1 MSREPAC
8 EGFPEYYSRLERRSY
23 DVLWLI
29 EFFMSLKPL
38 YSQLGNVRR
47 ADHFRLKKRID
58 GLSRLPADKRNDKA
72 VEKISTAIAASIAN
86 REKRQASQ
94 PVLNWPD
101 LPVVA
106 SREEIKTAIRDHQVV
121 VIAGETGSGKT
132 TQLPKI
138 CLELGRGI
146 EGTIGHT
153 QPRRLAARAVASR
166 VAEEL
171 NSPLGSTV
179 GFKVRFAE
187 QVSETSLIKVL
198 TDGMLLNEIQ
208 QDRFLNQYDTL
219 IIDEAHERSLNID
232 FLLGYLKQLLPKRPD
247 LKVIITSATI
257 DHERFANHFGDAPV
271 LEVSGRT
278 FPVEMRYRPP
288 VEGQELSRQIEDVLQ
303 EIQREER
310 REGLPVARDVLV
322 FLAGER
328 DIRDVHHHLKRCEL
342 RDTEILP
349 LYARLSQA
357 EQHRIFASHRGRRVV
372 LSTNVAETS
381 LTVPGIRYVIDAGT
395 ARISRY
401 SVHSKVQ
408 RLPVEPVSQ
417 ASANQRAGRSGRI
430 MPGIC
435 FRLYDEDDFLNRP
448 AFTDP
453 EIQRTN
459 LAAVILQMADLKLGR
474 VEDFPFIEP
483 PDGRLIRDGYRL
495 LDELGALTEKQTL
508 TALGR
513 QLARFPLDP
522 TLGRILVAASQQ
534 KVLREALIIVSAL
547 AAQDPRER
555 PHDKQ
560 QQADQAHQPFTDKD
574 SDFLFFVKLW
584 QWADSQREALSR
596 NQYEKLLKKTFL
608 SPTRMR
614 EWRDTHRQLL
624 LLCKEQGWALNVPTM
639 NEQGLVEGA
648 YGPLHQALLP
658 GLLANVMQRTD
669 EGEWLSTRNRKP
681 LIWPGSSLS
690 KTKARWL
697 MAAEQV
703 ETSRLFARTVAR
715 IDPEWVE
722 AAAAHLVKRQYFEPH
737 WSKKRGCAM
746 AKEQVNL
753 FGLILASG
761 RRVNYAPINPQEA
774 RELMIREG
782 LVMGELN
789 REPPFVKANRE
800 QFETLE
806 EMEHKL
812 RRRDIL
818 VDEEV
823 RVAFYDERLP
833 QDVSSLAGL
842 MSWYNKKATP
852 AQKDALLM
860 KRDFLLSRSPEL
872 GNDQFPDQLRLDGI
886 SLPLEYSFD
895 PTGERDGVTLIVPV
909 AVLNQVPDTRLDWLV
924 PGLLREKLEALIRAL
939 PKARRRHFVPV
950 PDFVSALL
958 DTLNPQEPLL
968 SAMTRELQRITGV
981 RIEREEWQDATLP
994 DHLRMFIQVVDRVD
1008 GKRKVLA
1015 QGRHLDEVR
1024 DKLEGVTRNLPEP
1037 VAEEPVLR
1045 GQEWVF
1051 GTLPETREQDL
1062 GGMVVRRYPALEEDG
1077 DGVVLRYRDD
1087 ADDARWCHRWG
1098 TARLLGFKLSVQLRD
1113 LRKQASQMAGFQK
1126 LKAEKGAMARQALDH
1141 ALLRLLAEHFRLDE
1155 PVRDEAA
1162 FQARLDAH
1170 RGDFVP
1176 WASQQLTAFGKLFAD
1191 YRQLMGKL
1199 EKNFPLAWAH
1209 AHRDLKQQ
1217 LASLFRDDFLLQVPW
1232 PWLMEYPRYLEAIG
1246 HRLDKL
1252 GGQIGKDRTLTAELE
1267 AFDKQYVTRAAGLP
1281 LRQQSAPLQ
1290 EYFWMLQEY
1299 RVSLFAQQLGT
1310 RVPVSAKRLNKQ
1322 WELC

>member
-1 MSREPAC
+1 
-8 EGFPEYYSRLERRSY
+8 
-23 DVLWLI
+23 
-29 EFFMSLKPL
+29 MSLKPL
-38 YSQLGNVRR
+38 YNDLKTVRH
-47 ADHFRLKKRID
+47 ADRFCLKKRVD
-58 GLSRLPADKRNDKA
+58 GLARLPADERNDKA
-72 VEKISTAIAASIAN
+72 VQKVISAIADSIAN
-86 REKRQASQ
+86 RQQRLASV
-94 PVLNWPD
+94 PVLEWPD

-171 NSPLGSTV
+171 HSPLGSTV
-179 GFKVRFAE
+179 GFKVRFSE

-232 FLLGYLKQLLPKRPD
+232 FLLGYLKQLLPRRPD

-257 DHERFANHFGDAPV
+257 DHERFAEHFNGAPV

-278 FPVEMRYRPP
+278 YPVEIRYRPAA
-288 VEGQELSRQIEDVLQ
+288 EGQELSRQIEEVLR
-303 EIQREER
+303 EIQRDER
-310 REGLPVARDVLV
+310 QQGQPVARDVLV

-328 DIRDVHHHLKRCEL
+328 DIRDVHHHLKHCDFK
-342 RDTEILP
+342 DTEILP

-357 EQHRIFASHRGRRVV
+357 EQHRIFSSHRGRRVV

-408 RLPVEPVSQ
+408 RLPVEAVSQ

-435 FRLYDEDDFLNRP
+435 FRLYDEDDFINRP

-459 LAAVILQMADLKLGR
+459 LAAVILQMSDLRLGR
-474 VEDFPFIEP
+474 VEEFPFIEP

-495 LDELGALTEKQTL
+495 LDELGALTQTQTL
-508 TALGR
+508 TQLGR

-522 TLGRILVAASQQ
+522 TLGRMLVAAAEGN
-534 KVLREALIIVSAL
+534 VLHETLIVVSAL

-560 QQADQAHQPFTDKD
+560 QQADQAHQPFTDKQ

-584 QWADSQREALSR
+584 HWAEQQREALSR

-624 LLCKEQGWALNVPTM
+624 LLSKEQGWSINKPASREDDVEAGQYTVLHQCLLT
-639 NEQGLVEGA
+639 GLVT
-648 YGPLHQALLP
+648 
-658 GLLANVMQRTD
+658 NVMQRTE

-681 LIWPGSSLS
+681 LVWPGSSLS

-703 ETSRLFARTVAR
+703 ETSRLFARTVAKVE
-715 IDPEWVE
+715 PEWVE
-722 AAAAHLVKRQYFEPH
+722 AAAAHLIKRQYFEPH
-737 WSKKRGCAM
+737 WSRKRGCAM

-761 RRVNYAPINPQEA
+761 RRVNYGPINPVES

-782 LVMGELN
+782 LVMGQLT

-800 QFETLE
+800 LYQSLE
-806 EMEHKL
+806 AMEHKL

-818 VDEEV
+818 VDEEA
-823 RVAFYDERLP
+823 RVAFYDQRLP
-833 QDVSSLAGL
+833 EHLNTVASL
-842 MSWYNKKATP
+842 MSWYNKKAGK
-852 AQKDALLM
+852 AEQKALLM
-860 KRDFLLSRSPEL
+860 DKDFLLSRSPEL
-872 GNDQFPDQLRLDGI
+872 AGGQFPDTLRLGDLT
-886 SLPLEYSFD
+886 LPLEYSFD
-895 PTGERDGVTLIVPV
+895 PTGDRDGVSLLVPLS
-909 AVLNQVPDTRLDWLV
+909 VLNQVHEAHLEWLV
-924 PGLLREKLEALIRAL
+924 PGLLKEKLEALIRAL

-950 PDFVSALL
+950 PDYVAALL
-958 DTLNPQEPLL
+958 DTLSPDQPLL
-968 SAMTRELQRITGV
+968 AAMTRELQRMTGV
-981 RIEREEWQDATLP
+981 RIEREEWQDGALP
-994 DHLRMFIQVVDRVD
+994 DHLRMNIRVVDRLD
-1008 GKRKVLA
+1008 GKPKVLA
-1015 QGRHLDEVR
+1015 QARSLAEVK
-1024 DKLEGVTRNLPEP
+1024 DCLAGVQAEVQEP
-1037 VAEEPVLR
+1037 AEPPPTVE

-1051 GTLPETREQDL
+1051 GALPHTDEQDI
-1062 GGMVVRRYPALEEDG
+1062 GGMRLRRYPALQDNG
-1077 DGVVLRYRDD
+1077 DRATLVFRDEAQD
-1087 ADDARWCHRWG
+1087 AEWLHRWG
-1098 TARLLGFKLSVQLRD
+1098 TARLLAFKLSVQLKE

-1126 LKAEKGAMARQALDH
+1126 LKSEKGAMARNALDY
-1141 ALLRLLAEHFRLDE
+1141 ALLRLLAEHFRLGE
-1155 PVRDEAA
+1155 PVRDPQS
-1162 FQARLDAH
+1162 FKARLDAH

-1176 WASQQLTAFGKLFAD
+1176 WASTQLKQIAD
-1191 YRQLMGKL
+1191 WFNHYRQLMGKL

-1209 AHRDLKQQ
+1209 THRDLKEQ
-1217 LASLFRDDFLLQVPW
+1217 LSVLFCEDFLLQVPW
-1232 PWLMEYPRYLEAIG
+1232 EWLQEYPRYLSAIE
-1246 HRLDKL
+1246 HRLDKI
-1252 GGQIGKDRTLTAELE
+1252 GGQIGKDRALTAELE
-1267 AFDKQYVTRAAGLP
+1267 AFARQYTTRASGLP
-1281 LRQQSAPLQ
+1281 LWQQPAPLQ
-1290 EYFWMLQEY
+1290 AYFWMLQEY

>member
-1 MSREPAC
+1 MPLKS
-8 EGFPEYYSRLERRSY
+8 LY
-23 DVLWLI
+23 DQ
-29 EFFMSLKPL
+29 LK
-38 YSQLGNVRR
+38 NVRHCDR
-47 ADHFRLKKRID
+47 FRLKKRVD
-58 GLSRLPADKRNDKA
+58 SLARLSVEKRSDKA
-72 VEKISTAIAASIAN
+72 VEKVASAIAASIAN
-86 REKRQASQ
+86 REQRKASV
-94 PVLNWPD
+94 PVLEWPD

-138 CLELGRGI
+138 CLELGRGV

-171 NSPLGSTV
+171 HSPLGSTV

-208 QDRFLNQYDTL
+208 QDRYLNQYDTL

-232 FLLGYLKQLLPKRPD
+232 FLLGYLKQLLPRRPD

-257 DHERFANHFGDAPV
+257 DHERFAEHFNGAPV

-278 FPVEMRYRPP
+278 YPVEMRYRPP
-288 VEGQELSRQIEDVLQ
+288 SDGQELSRQIEEVLR
-303 EIQREER
+303 EIQRDER
-310 REGLPVARDVLV
+310 QHGLPVARDVLV

-328 DIRDVHHHLKRCEL
+328 DIRDVHHHLKHCDL
-342 RDTEILP
+342 KDTEILP

-357 EQHRIFASHRGRRVV
+357 EQHRIFSPHRGRRVV

-408 RLPVEPVSQ
+408 RLPVEAVSQ

-435 FRLYDEDDFLNRP
+435 FRLYEEEDFLSRP

-459 LAAVILQMADLKLGR
+459 LAAVILQMADLRLGR

-495 LDELGALTEKQTL
+495 LDELGALSEKQTL

-522 TLGRILVAASQQ
+522 TLGRMLVAAAERN
-534 KVLREALIIVSAL
+534 VLNETLIVVSAL

-560 QQADQAHQPFTDKD
+560 QQADQAHQPFTDKQ

-584 QWADSQREALSR
+584 FWAEQQREALSR

-624 LLCKEQGWALNVPTM
+624 LLSKEQGWSINTPAANEDNPGEGSFTALHQCLLT
-639 NEQGLVEGA
+639 GLVT
-648 YGPLHQALLP
+648 
-658 GLLANVMQRTD
+658 NVMQRTD

-681 LIWPGSSLS
+681 LVWPGSSLS

-703 ETSRLFARTVAR
+703 ETSRLFARTVAK
-715 IDPEWVE
+715 IEPEWVE
-722 AAAAHLVKRQYFEPH
+722 AAAEHLIKRQYFEPH

-761 RRVNYAPINPQEA
+761 RRVNYGPINPQES

-782 LVMGELN
+782 LVMGQLT

-800 QFETLE
+800 LYESLE
-806 EMEHKL
+806 AMEHKL

-818 VDEEV
+818 VDEEA

-833 QDVSSLAGL
+833 ATLNTVAGL
-842 MSWYNKKATP
+842 MSWYSRKASK
-852 AQKDALLM
+852 AEQKALLM
-860 KRDFLLSRSPEL
+860 DKDFLLSRSPEL
-872 GNDQFPDQLRLDGI
+872 AGGEFPDTLRLGELT
-886 SLPLEYSFD
+886 LPLEYSFD
-895 PTGERDGVTLIVPV
+895 PTGDRDGVSLLVPL
-909 AVLNQVPDTRLDWLV
+909 AVLNQIPEARLDWLV
-924 PGLLREKLEALIRAL
+924 PGLLKEKLEALIRAL

-950 PDFVSALL
+950 PDYVGALL
-958 DTLNPQEPLL
+958 ETLSPEEPLL
-968 SAMTRELQRITGV
+968 AAMTRELQRMTGV
-981 RIEREEWQDATLP
+981 RIEREEWQDGELAN
-994 DHLRMFIQVVDRVD
+994 HLRMNIRVVDRLD
-1008 GKRKVLA
+1008 GKPNVLA
-1015 QGRHLDEVR
+1015 QARSLAEVR
-1024 DKLEGVTRNLPEP
+1024 ERLAGVESSIPERQ
-1037 VAEEPVLR
+1037 EPESTVE

-1051 GTLPETREQDL
+1051 GSLPPIDEQDI
-1062 GGMVVRRYPALEEDG
+1062 GGMRLRRYPALLDNG
-1077 DGVVLRYRDD
+1077 DRVTRVYRDETGL
-1087 ADDARWCHRWG
+1087 AEWEHRWG
-1098 TARLLGFKLSVQLRD
+1098 TARLLAFKLSAQLRD

-1126 LKAEKGAMARQALDH
+1126 LKSEKGAMARHALDY
-1141 ALLRLLAEHFRLDE
+1141 ALQRLLAEHFRLAE
-1155 PVRDEAA
+1155 PVRDGEA
-1162 FQARLDAH
+1162 FKARLDAH

-1176 WASQQLTAFGKLFAD
+1176 WATDQLKRVAD
-1191 YRQLMGKL
+1191 WFNLYRQLMGKL

-1217 LASLFRDDFLLQVPW
+1217 FSVLFCDDFLLQMPW
-1232 PWLMEYPRYLEAIG
+1232 EWLQEYPRYLGAIE

-1267 AFDKQYVTRAAGLP
+1267 AFDKQYATRASG
-1281 LRQQSAPLQ
+1281 APLWQ
-1290 EYFWMLQEY
+1290 QPEPLQTFFWMLQEY

-1310 RVPVSAKRLNKQ
+1310 RVPVSSKRLNKQ
-1322 WELC
+1322 WQAC

>member
-1 MSREPAC
+1 MT
-8 EGFPEYYSRLERRSY
+8 
-23 DVLWLI
+23 D
-29 EFFMSLKPL
+29 SLKSL
-38 YSQLGNVRR
+38 YNQLNNVRQ
-47 ADHFRLKKRID
+47 ADRFRLKKRID
-58 GLSRLPADKRNDKA
+58 GLARLPAQKRNDKA
-72 VEKISTAIAASIAN
+72 VEKIAAAIAGSIAN
-86 REKRQASQ
+86 REKRQASL
-94 PVLNWPD
+94 PALTWPD

-106 SREEIKTAIRDHQVV
+106 SREDIKTAIRDHQVV

-153 QPRRLAARAVASR
+153 QPRRLAARAVANR

-171 NSPLGSTV
+171 DSPLGTTV

-187 QVSETSLIKVL
+187 QVSDTSLIKVL

-247 LKVIITSATI
+247 LKLIITSATI

-278 FPVEMRYRPP
+278 YPVEMRYRPP

-310 REGLPVARDVLV
+310 REGLPMARDVLV

-357 EQHRIFASHRGRRVV
+357 EQHRIFAPHRGRRVV

-459 LAAVILQMADLKLGR
+459 LAAVILQMADLRLGR

-495 LDELGALTEKQTL
+495 LEELGALTQKQTL
-508 TALGR
+508 TKLGR

-522 TLGRILVAASQQ
+522 TLGRMLVAAADHN
-534 KVLREALIIVSAL
+534 VLREALIVVSAL

-560 QQADQAHQPFTDKD
+560 QQADQAHQPFTDKE

-584 QWADSQREALSR
+584 QWAENQREELSR
-596 NQYEKLLKKTFL
+596 NQYEKRLKKTFL

-624 LLCKEQGWALNVPTM
+624 LLCKEQGWSLNKPAA
-639 NEQGLVEGA
+639 NEQGVAEGMYA
-648 YGPLHQALLP
+648 PLHKSLLT
-658 GLLANVMQRTD
+658 GLLANVMQRTE

-690 KTKARWL
+690 KTRARWL

-703 ETSRLFARTVAR
+703 ETSRLFARTVAKV
-715 IDPEWVE
+715 DPQWVE
-722 AAAAHLVKRQYFEPH
+722 DAAGHLIKRQYYEPH

-761 RRVNYAPINPQEA
+761 RRVNYGPINPEEA

-782 LVMGELN
+782 LVMGQLT

-800 QFETLE
+800 QFERLE
-806 EMEHKL
+806 DMEHKL

-818 VDEEV
+818 VDEEA

-833 QDVSSLAGL
+833 DHLNTVAGL
-842 MSWYNKKATP
+842 MSWYNKKASE
-852 AQKDALLM
+852 AEKASLVM
-860 KRDFLLSRSPEL
+860 GEDFLLSRNPDL
-872 GNDQFPDQLRLDGI
+872 AGDQFPDRLTLEGL

-895 PTGERDGVTLIVPV
+895 PAGERDGVTLVVPL
-909 AVLNQVPDTRLDWLV
+909 AVLNQVPEARLDWLV

-950 PDFVSALL
+950 PDYVSALM
-958 DTLNPQEPLL
+958 DTLSPEEPLL
-968 SAMTRELQRITGV
+968 PAMTRELQRMTGV
-981 RIEREEWQDATLP
+981 RIELEEWQDADLP
-994 DHLRMFIQVVDRVD
+994 DHLRMYVQVVDRVD

-1015 QGRHLDEVR
+1015 QGRRLAEVKE
-1024 DKLEGVTRNLPEP
+1024 KLQGMSQVLPQQDSQ
-1037 VAEEPVLR
+1037 EEVLR
-1045 GQEWVF
+1045 GQDWIF
-1051 GTLPETREQDL
+1051 ASLPETQTRDM
-1062 GGMVVRRYPALEEDG
+1062 GGMTLQRYPALQDDG
-1077 DGVVLRYRDD
+1077 DSVVLAYPDTLET
-1087 ADDARWCHRWG
+1087 AAWLHRWG
-1098 TARLLGFKLSVQLRD
+1098 CARLISFRLSAQLRD
-1113 LRKQASQMAGFQK
+1113 LRKLASQMAGFQK
-1126 LKAEKGAMARQALDH
+1126 LKGEKGAMARNALDH
-1141 ALLRLLAEHFRLDE
+1141 ALLRLIAEHFALAT
-1155 PVRDEAA
+1155 PIRDEQA
-1162 FQARLDAH
+1162 FRARLDAH

-1176 WASQQLTAFGKLFAD
+1176 WAQQQLKAFGALFAH

-1217 LASLFRDDFLLQVPW
+1217 LAALFCDDFLQQMPW
-1232 PWLMEYPRYLEAIG
+1232 EWLMEYPRYLTGID

-1252 GGQIGKDRTLTAELE
+1252 GGQIGKDRTLTAELD
-1267 AFDKQYVTRAAGLP
+1267 AFTRQYETRAAGRP
-1281 LRQQSAPLQ
+1281 LREQPEPLQ
-1290 EYFWMLQEY
+1290 LYFWMLQEY

>member
-1 MSREPAC
+1 MTE
-8 EGFPEYYSRLERRSY
+8 
-23 DVLWLI
+23 
-29 EFFMSLKPL
+29 SLKPL
-38 YSQLGNVRR
+38 YRQLGTVRQ
-47 ADHFRLKKRID
+47 ADHFRLKKRVD
-58 GLSRLPADKRNDKA
+58 GLARLPEAKRSEQAIEKVAVALADSK
-72 VEKISTAIAASIAN
+72 AN
-86 REKRQASQ
+86 REKRLASV
-94 PVLNWPD
+94 PSLEWPD

-171 NSPLGSTV
+171 HSPLGSAV

-208 QDRFLNQYDTL
+208 QDRYLNQYDTL

-232 FLLGYLKQLLPKRPD
+232 FLLGYLKQLLPRRPD
-247 LKVIITSATI
+247 LKIIITSATI
-257 DHERFANHFGDAPV
+257 DHERFAAHFNGAPV

-278 FPVEMRYRPP
+278 YPVEMRYRPP
-288 VEGQELSRQIEDVLQ
+288 AEGQELSRQIEAVLR

-310 REGLPVARDVLV
+310 QQGLPVARDVLV

-328 DIRDVHHHLKRCEL
+328 DIRDAHHHLKHCDL
-342 RDTEILP
+342 KDTEILP

-357 EQHRIFASHRGRRVV
+357 EQHRIFSSHRGRRVV

-381 LTVPGIRYVIDAGT
+381 LTVPGIRYVIDSGT

-435 FRLYDEDDFLNRP
+435 FRLYDEDDFINRP

-459 LAAVILQMADLKLGR
+459 LAAVILQMSDLKLGR

-495 LDELGALTEKQTL
+495 LDELGALSEKQTL
-508 TALGR
+508 TKLGR

-522 TLGRILVAASQQ
+522 TLGRMLVAAADSN
-534 KVLREALIIVSAL
+534 VLHDTLIVVSAL
-547 AAQDPRER
+547 ATQDPRER

-560 QQADQAHQPFTDKD
+560 QQADQAHQPFTDKQ
-574 SDFLFFVKLW
+574 SDFVFFIKLW
-584 QWADSQREALSR
+584 QWAEQQREELSR
-596 NQYEKLLKKTFL
+596 NQYEKCLKKSFL

-624 LLCKEQGWALNVPTM
+624 LLCKEQGWSIKKPEASDDQGGEAHYALLHQCLLT
-639 NEQGLVEGA
+639 GLV
-648 YGPLHQALLP
+648 
-658 GLLANVMQRTD
+658 ANVMQRTED
-669 EGEWLSTRNRKP
+669 GEWLSTRNRKP
-681 LIWPGSSLS
+681 LVWPGSSLS

-703 ETSRLFARTVAR
+703 ETSRLFARTVAKVE
-715 IDPEWVE
+715 PEWVE
-722 AAAAHLVKRQYFEPH
+722 AAAGHLIKRQYFEPH

-761 RRVNYAPINPQEA
+761 RRVNYGPIHPAES

-782 LVMGELN
+782 LVMGQLT

-800 QFETLE
+800 LYESLE
-806 EMEHKL
+806 AMEHKL

-818 VDEEV
+818 VDEEA

-833 QDVSSLAGL
+833 DDLNTMASL
-842 MSWYNKKATP
+842 MSWYNKRASKA
-852 AQKDALLM
+852 QQQALFM
-860 KRDFLLSRSPEL
+860 DKAFLLSRSPEL
-872 GNDQFPDQLRLDGI
+872 SGGQFPDSLRLGELT
-886 SLPLEYSFD
+886 LPLEYSFD
-895 PTGERDGVTLIVPV
+895 PTGDRDGVSLLVPL
-909 AVLNQVPDTRLDWLV
+909 AVLNQVNEARLDWLV
-924 PGLLREKLEALIRAL
+924 PGLLKEKLEALIRAL

-950 PDFVSALL
+950 PDYVAALL
-958 DTLNPQEPLL
+958 DTLSPDEPLL
-968 SAMTRELQRITGV
+968 AAMTRELQRMTGV
-981 RIEREEWQDATLP
+981 RIEREEWQDGDLP
-994 DHLRMFIQVVDRVD
+994 DHLRMNIRVVDRLD
-1008 GKRKVLA
+1008 GKPKVLA
-1015 QGRHLDEVR
+1015 QARSLSDVKDR
-1024 DKLEGVTRNLPEP
+1024 LAGVEAAMPEP
-1037 VAEEPVLR
+1037 EETLPVLE
-1045 GQEWVF
+1045 GQEWIF
-1051 GTLPETREQDL
+1051 GTLPQTEEQDL
-1062 GGMVVRRYPALEEDG
+1062 GGMRLRRYPALQDNS
-1077 DGVVLRYRDD
+1077 DRVTLVYRDD
-1087 ADDARWCHRWG
+1087 EDQAQWQHRWG
-1098 TARLLGFKLSVQLRD
+1098 TARLLSFKLSAQLRD

-1126 LKAEKGAMARQALDH
+1126 LKTEKGAMARQALDH
-1141 ALLRLLAEHFRLDE
+1141 ALLRLLAEHFTLSE
-1155 PVRDEAA
+1155 PVRDEGS
-1162 FQARLDAH
+1162 FKSRLDAH
-1170 RGDFVP
+1170 RGDFVL
-1176 WASQQLTAFGKLFAD
+1176 WASGQLKQIADLFNH
-1191 YRQLMGKL
+1191 YRQLMAKL

-1217 LASLFRDDFLLQVPW
+1217 FSVLFCDDFLLQVPW
-1232 PWLMEYPRYLEAIG
+1232 EWLLEYPRYLTAIQ

-1267 AFDKQYVTRAAGLP
+1267 AFAKQYATRASGLP
-1281 LRQQSAPLQ
+1281 LWQQPEPLQ
-1290 EYFWMLQEY
+1290 AYFWMLQEY

-1322 WELC
+1322 WEAC

>member
-1 MSREPAC
+1 MTDT
-8 EGFPEYYSRLERRSY
+8 LK
-23 DVLWLI
+23 
-29 EFFMSLKPL
+29 SL
-38 YSQLGNVRR
+38 YEQLDKVRR
-47 ADHFRLKKRID
+47 ADRFRLKKRLD
-58 GLSRLPADKRNDKA
+58 GLARLPAKKRNDKA
-72 VEKISTAIAASIAN
+72 VDKVATAIASSVAGREQRLASVPAL
-86 REKRQASQ
+86 E
-94 PVLNWPD
+94 WPD

-106 SREEIKTAIRDHQVV
+106 SRDEIKQAINDHQVV

-171 NSPLGSTV
+171 HSPLGSTV
-179 GFKVRFAE
+179 GFKVRFSE
-187 QVSETSLIKVL
+187 QVGEHSLIKVL

-232 FLLGYLKQLLPKRPD
+232 FLLGYLKQLLPRRPD

-257 DHERFANHFGDAPV
+257 DHQRFAEHFGGAPV

-288 VEGQELSRQIEDVLQ
+288 AEGQELSRQIEDVLL

-310 REGLPVARDVLV
+310 SEGLPMARDVLV

-328 DIRDVHHHLKRCEL
+328 DIRDVHHHLKRCATHGSSL
-342 RDTEILP
+342 RDMEILP

-357 EQHRIFASHRGRRVV
+357 EQHRIFSAHRGRRVV

-417 ASANQRAGRSGRI
+417 ASANQRAGRSGRV

-459 LAAVILQMADLKLGR
+459 LGAVILQMSDLRLGK

-483 PDGRLIRDGYRL
+483 PDGRLVRDGYRL

-522 TLGRILVAASQQ
+522 TLGRMLVAAAE
-534 KVLREALIIVSAL
+534 KNVLREALIVVSAL
-547 AAQDPRER
+547 ATQDPRER

-560 QQADQAHQPFTDKD
+560 QQADQAHQPFTEKE

-584 QWADSQREALSR
+584 QWADAQREALSR

-624 LLCKEQGWALNVPTM
+624 LLAKEQGWTLNAPIDS
-639 NEQGLVEGA
+639 GLSLTEPDNA
-648 YGPLHQALLP
+648 NNKSAAKASPSPLYAPLHKAMLT
-658 GLLANVMQRTD
+658 GLLANVMQRTE

-681 LIWPGSSLS
+681 LVWPGSALS
-690 KTKARWL
+690 RTKARWL

-703 ETSRLFARTVAR
+703 ETSRLFARTVAK
-715 IDPEWVE
+715 IDPLWVE
-722 AAAAHLVKRQYFEPH
+722 EAAGHLLKRHYFEPH

-761 RRVNYAPINPQEA
+761 RGVNYGPIQPLES

-782 LVMGELN
+782 LVMGHLH

-800 QFETLE
+800 RFETLE
-806 EMEHKL
+806 DMEHKL

-818 VDEEV
+818 VDEEA
-823 RVAFYDERLP
+823 RVAFYDARLP
-833 QDVSSLAGL
+833 GDIHTVAGL
-842 MSWYNKKATP
+842 MNWYNKRAT
-852 AQKDALLM
+852 AEQKEALFM
-860 KRDFLLSRSPEL
+860 DDGFLLSRSPDL
-872 GNDQFPDQLRLDGI
+872 GNDQFPDQLKLDGLR
-886 SLPLEYSFD
+886 LPLEYSFD
-895 PTGERDGVTLIVPV
+895 PTGERDGVTLIVPL
-909 AVLNQVPDTRLDWLV
+909 AALNQISESRLDWLV

-950 PDFVSALL
+950 PDYVSALME
-958 DTLNPQEPLL
+958 TLSPDEPLL
-968 SAMTRELQRITGV
+968 PAMTRELQRMSGL
-981 RIEREEWQDATLP
+981 RIEQEEWQTANLA

-1008 GKRKVLA
+1008 GHRKVLA
-1015 QGRHLDEVR
+1015 QGRNLGEVKDR
-1024 DKLEGVTRNLPEP
+1024 LVSVTRDLPKPKQETP
-1037 VAEEPVLR
+1037 AVR
-1045 GQEWVF
+1045 GQEWLF
-1051 GTLPETREQDL
+1051 GDIPESQEQDL
-1062 GGMVVRRYPALEEDG
+1062 GGMTVRRFPALVDTGNDVE
-1077 DGVVLRYRDD
+1077 LQFLDD
-1087 ADDARWCHRWG
+1087 EADAAWAHRWG
-1098 TARLLGFKLSVQLRD
+1098 TARLLGFKLTVQLRD
-1113 LRKQASQMAGFQK
+1113 LRKQAAQMAGFQK
-1126 LKAEKGAMARQALDH
+1126 LKTEKGVMARQALDH
-1141 ALLRLLAEHFRLDE
+1141 ALLRVLAEHFQLHE
-1155 PVRDEAA
+1155 PVRSEAA
-1162 FQARLDAH
+1162 FRDRLNDH

-1176 WASQQLTAFGKLFAD
+1176 WAQHQLSIMGKLFAH

-1209 AHRDLKQQ
+1209 AHRDIKQQ
-1217 LASLFRDDFLLQVPW
+1217 LACLFPDDVLLQMPW
-1232 PWLMEYPRYLEAIG
+1232 EWLQEYPRLLAAID
-1246 HRLDKL
+1246 HRLEKL
-1252 GGQIGKDRTLTAELE
+1252 GGQIGKDRTLSAELE
-1267 AFDKQYVTRAAGLP
+1267 AYSKQHETRAAGVP
-1281 LRQQSAPLQ
+1281 LWKQSEPLQ
-1290 EYFWMLQEY
+1290 QYFWMLQEY

-1310 RVPVSAKRLNKQ
+1310 KLSVSAKRLNKQ

>member
-1 MSREPAC
+1 MT
-8 EGFPEYYSRLERRSY
+8 
-23 DVLWLI
+23 DT
-29 EFFMSLKPL
+29 LKPL
-38 YSQLGNVRR
+38 YQQLDKVRR
-47 ADHFRLKKRID
+47 ADRFRLKKRVD
-58 GLSRLPADKRNDKA
+58 GLARTPAGKRNPKAVDKVAEAMAASMASRDKRL
-72 VEKISTAIAASIAN
+72 ASVPAL
-86 REKRQASQ
+86 E
-94 PVLNWPD
+94 WPD

-106 SREEIKTAIRDHQVV
+106 SREDIKQAISDHQVV

-153 QPRRLAARAVASR
+153 QPRRLAARAVATR

-171 NSPLGSTV
+171 HSPLGSAV
-179 GFKVRFAE
+179 GFKVRFSE
-187 QVSETSLIKVL
+187 QVSEHSLIKVL

-232 FLLGYLKQLLPKRPD
+232 FLLGYLKQLLPRRPD

-257 DHERFANHFGDAPV
+257 DHQRFAEHFGGAPV

-288 VEGQELSRQIEDVLQ
+288 ADGQELSRQVEDILL
-303 EIQREER
+303 EIQRDER
-310 REGLPVARDVLV
+310 RDGLPMARDVLV

-328 DIRDVHHHLKRCEL
+328 DIRDVHHHLKRCATHGSSL

-357 EQHRIFASHRGRRVV
+357 EQHRIFSSHRGRRVV

-417 ASANQRAGRSGRI
+417 ASANQRAGRSGRV

-435 FRLYDEDDFLNRP
+435 FRLFDEDDFLNRP

-459 LAAVILQMADLKLGR
+459 LGAVILQMADLRLGR

-495 LDELGALTEKQTL
+495 LDELGALTEKQAL
-508 TALGR
+508 TTLGR

-522 TLGRILVAASQQ
+522 TLGRMLVAAAEK
-534 KVLREALIIVSAL
+534 KVLREALIVVSAL

-560 QQADQAHQPFTDKD
+560 QQADQAHQPFTDKE

-584 QWADSQREALSR
+584 QWADSQRESLSR

-624 LLCKEQGWALNVPTM
+624 LLSKEQGWELNAPVESGLALREPDKAKSKNGDNAPPSP
-639 NEQGLVEGA
+639 LYA
-648 YGPLHQALLP
+648 PLHQALLT
-658 GLLANVMQRTD
+658 GLLANVMQRTE

-681 LIWPGSSLS
+681 LVWPGSSLS

-703 ETSRLFARTVAR
+703 ETSRLFARTVAKT
-715 IDPEWVE
+715 DPLWIEQ
-722 AAAAHLVKRQYFEPH
+722 AAGHLLKRQYFEPH

-761 RRVNYAPINPQEA
+761 RPVNYGPIQPEEA

-782 LVMGELN
+782 LVMGQLT
-789 REPPFVKANRE
+789 REPPFVKTNRE
-800 QFETLE
+800 RFETLE

-818 VDEEV
+818 VDEEA
-823 RVAFYDERLP
+823 RVAFYDARLP
-833 QDVSSLAGL
+833 GDLHTIAGL
-842 MSWYNKKATP
+842 MNWYNKQASEE
-852 AQKDALLM
+852 QKTALLM
-860 KRDFLLSRSPEL
+860 DESFLLSRSPDL
-872 GNDQFPDQLRLDGI
+872 GSNQFPDQLKLDGLR
-886 SLPLEYSFD
+886 LPLEYSFD
-895 PTGERDGVTLIVPV
+895 PTGERDGVTLIVPL
-909 AVLNQVPDTRLDWLV
+909 AALNQVSEARLDWLV

-950 PDFVSALL
+950 PDYVSALME
-958 DTLNPQEPLL
+958 TLTPDEPLL
-968 SAMTRELQRITGV
+968 PAMTRELQRMSGL
-981 RIEREEWQDATLP
+981 RIELEEWQAATLP

-1015 QGRHLDEVR
+1015 QGRSLDDVKDR
-1024 DKLEGVTRNLPEP
+1024 LAGVTRDLPKPPEAAP
-1037 VAEEPVLR
+1037 ALR
-1045 GQEWVF
+1045 GQEWLF
-1051 GTLPETREQDL
+1051 GELPETEDQDL
-1062 GGMVVRRYPALEEDG
+1062 GGMTVRRFPALVDVGTEVE
-1077 DGVVLRYRDD
+1077 LQYRDD
-1087 ADDARWCHRWG
+1087 EVEGAWAHRWG
-1098 TARLLGFKLSVQLRD
+1098 TARLLSFKLSVQLRD

-1126 LKAEKGAMARQALDH
+1126 LKTEKGAMARNALDH

-1155 PVRDEAA
+1155 PVRNEAA
-1162 FQARLDAH
+1162 FRDRLNAH

-1176 WASQQLTAFGKLFAD
+1176 WAQQQLATLGKLFAH
-1191 YRQLMGKL
+1191 YRQLMGTL

-1217 LASLFRDDFLLQVPW
+1217 LGQLFPDDVLLQVPW
-1232 PWLMEYPRYLEAIG
+1232 AWLQEYPRLLGAID

-1252 GGQIGKDRTLTAELE
+1252 GGQIGKDRTLSAELE
-1267 AFDKQYVTRAAGLP
+1267 AYSKQHETRAAG
-1281 LRQQSAPLQ
+1281 APLWKQ
-1290 EYFWMLQEY
+1290 PEPLQQFFWMLQEY

-1310 RVPVSAKRLNKQ
+1310 KLSVSAKRLNKQ
-1322 WELC
+1322 WEQC